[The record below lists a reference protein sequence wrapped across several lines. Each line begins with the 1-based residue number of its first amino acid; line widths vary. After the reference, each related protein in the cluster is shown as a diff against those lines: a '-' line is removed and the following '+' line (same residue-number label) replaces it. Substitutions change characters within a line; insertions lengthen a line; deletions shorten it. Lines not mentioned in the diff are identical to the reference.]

1 MLRLYRSLLYLYPPA
16 YRCEFAGEMMLVLS
30 EVQKEIGKYNVLK
43 RIAYQGREA
52 TGLLCGALHEHLRM
66 ITGSYGVFPSGRIRM
81 RSEFR
86 FPKAAVALMT
96 LILIAV
102 LMAIDKAKSIQASVP
117 YANPQIGPIK
127 PEEFTLVPTLLM
139 VLAGACIAGA
149 IAWGVLFAL
158 HRSGIHRL
166 AEVNP
171 SHRQQSGS

>member
-16 YRCEFAGEMMLVLS
+16 YRCEFADEMMLVLS
-30 EVQKEIGKYNVLK
+30 EVQKEIGQHTAME
-43 RIAYQGREA
+43 RIVYQGREA
-52 TGLLCGALHEHLRM
+52 AGLLCGALHEHLRM
-66 ITGSYGVFPSGRIRM
+66 TTGSYGMFPSRRITM

-117 YANPQIGPIK
+117 YANPQVGPIRS
-127 PEEFTLVPTLLM
+127 EEFTMVPTLLV
-139 VLAGACIAGA
+139 VLVGACIAGA
-149 IAWGVLFAL
+149 IGWGILFAL
-158 HRSGIHRL
+158 RRSGMHRL

-171 SHRQQSGS
+171 SNHQQSGS